1 MGYASCVALVLF
13 VIVLGL
19 TLFQRRVI
27 EKRVHY
33 Y

>member
-13 VIVLGL
+13 VIVLSL
-19 TLFQRRVI
+19 TLVQRRLI
-27 EKRVHY
+27 ERRVHY